1 MSLFVTDYRS
11 CTRTCLLTIAIVF
24 IYLFF
29 QEQITLFS
37 AQLAIFVVSIMV
49 GLITVSLLRLKL
61 MFDVL
66 LQLLIQEAPHAERH
80 TLSDVE
86 NVRKAEIRRMMD
98 RKI

>member
-1 MSLFVTDYRS
+1 
-11 CTRTCLLTIAIVF
+11 
-24 IYLFF
+24 
-29 QEQITLFS
+29 
-37 AQLAIFVVSIMV
+37 
-49 GLITVSLLRLKL
+49 